1 MPAPVPIEVTASQQR
16 EVKRIVNAKT
26 SSQRDVFRARIILG
40 LVQGLSHEEIAKEQ
54 SVSLLAIGRWRKRWA
69 ARGLEGLK
77 DAPGTGTQTA
87 AFGQG
92 CRTGLESGAHP
103 GAARR
108 ALERAHD
115 GQRNRAE
122 QIECATTLVGP

>member
-1 MPAPVPIEVTASQQR
+1 MYLNLYVPQLAS
-16 EVKRIVNAKT
+16 
-26 SSQRDVFRARIILG
+26 
-40 LVQGLSHEEIAKEQ
+40 
-54 SVSLLAIGRWRKRWA
+54 
-69 ARGLEGLK
+69 
-77 DAPGTGTQTA
+77 APGVAAYFRA

-122 QIECATTLVGP
+122 QIECAATLVGP